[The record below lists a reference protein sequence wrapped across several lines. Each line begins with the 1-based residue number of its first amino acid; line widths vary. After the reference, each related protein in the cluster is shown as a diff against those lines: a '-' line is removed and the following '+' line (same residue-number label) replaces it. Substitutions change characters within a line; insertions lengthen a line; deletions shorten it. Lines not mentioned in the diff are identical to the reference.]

1 MDLHKLEKELYTYQ
15 GEDKII
21 SSHELAEL
29 FKNIPPV
36 SRIKSG
42 VPSMDRILSDL
53 EAGELV
59 IVTGPTGQG
68 KTTLLM
74 SITNNMAQRETLSAW
89 FTLEVT
95 PRQFVE
101 KMSSRGMLPLF
112 YLPAKNTEN
121 HIKWLIERIIEAK
134 VKYDVKVIFID
145 HLHQIFSME
154 RMQGK
159 SLSLE
164 IGDIVAQIKKIAV
177 DYGLVIFMVAHNTD
191 DKVSPNREPKMMD
204 IRDSGM
210 ISRLADVVM
219 GVWRIPNSAD
229 GTEKRIGEL
238 DENDT
243 RAKVRIWKNRREGK
257 VGFWLMEHKDHELN
271 EIDLRYKDTY
281 VEYQETDL

>member
-1 MDLHKLEKELYTYQ
+1 MDLNKREEELYTYG
-15 GEDKII
+15 GEDRII

-29 FKNIPPV
+29 LKNIPASPKI
-36 SRIKSG
+36 SSG
-42 VPSMDRILSDL
+42 ILSMDRILNNA

-74 SITNNMAQRETLSAW
+74 TITKNLAEKEILSAW

-95 PRQFVE
+95 PRQFIE
-101 KMSSRGMLPLF
+101 KISSHGTLPLF

-121 HIKWLIERIIEAK
+121 HVKWLIDRIIEAK

-145 HLHQIFSME
+145 HLHQIFSIE
-154 RMQGK
+154 RMQGR

-191 DKVSPNREPKMMD
+191 DKVSTNREPKMLD

-219 GVWRIPNSAD
+219 GVWRIPNEAD
-229 GTEKRIGEL
+229 GTEKRLGEINE
-238 DENDT
+238 DDNH
-243 RAKVRIWKNRREGK
+243 AKVRIWKNRREGK
-257 VGFWLMEHKDHELN
+257 VGWWLMEHQNHQLR
-271 EIDLRYKDTY
+271 EIDMRYKENDAGY
-281 VEYQETDL
+281 YPNE